1 MTWLYALIGIS
12 ALIVIHEAGHALAA
26 KACGMKVVRFA
37 LFFPPIVLRRSW
49 GETEF
54 AIGAIPLGGYVRILG
69 QSPDDEIPADE
80 AERSYA
86 VKPVWQRA
94 IVIAAGPAANI
105 VTAIVL
111 ISAILMF
118 DGVSKVVPVVGAA
131 GLTQPAASVFK
142 PGDRIIA
149 VDGIK
154 GDPEVLVN
162 QTRSHRCAGKPT
174 KGCVAAVPAEI
185 TFIRQGQEVKAKVS
199 PRWDP
204 TAAAM
209 RLGFSFSVNKEPLGP
224 IAALG
229 KSTSLAW
236 NVSKSSVKGFLAIA
250 TPEGR
255 KQVSGIV
262 GVSVVTENAFK
273 QDLVY
278 ALELLA
284 FISLLIAVV
293 NLFPLLPLDGGHLFW
308 LAVEAVRR
316 KPVSQET
323 LGRAAAVGMVL
334 VAGLFLI
341 GLSNDVVR
349 LGGSGFST
357 GR

>member
-1 MTWLYALIGIS
+1 MTWVYAIIGIA

-37 LFFPPIVLRRSW
+37 LFFPPVVLRRRL

-54 AIGAIPLGGYVRILG
+54 VIGAVPLGGYVRILG
-69 QSPDDEIPADE
+69 QSPDDQIPEDDAR
-80 AERSYA
+80 RSYST
-86 VKPVWQRA
+86 KPVWKRA
-94 IVIAAGPAANI
+94 LVIAAGPAANI
-105 VTAIVL
+105 VASIAL

-118 DGVSKVVPVVGAA
+118 DGVSRVVPVVGAA
-131 GLTQPAASVFK
+131 GLTQPAASIFK
-142 PGDRIIA
+142 PGDRIVA
-149 VDGIK
+149 VDGVK
-154 GDPEVLVN
+154 GDPAALVA
-162 QTRSHRCAGKPT
+162 QTRSHRCAGKAT
-174 KGCVAAVPAEI
+174 RGCIAEVPAEI
-185 TFIRQGQEVKAKVS
+185 TFVRQGREIKAKVS

-209 RLGFSFSVNKEPLGP
+209 RLGFSFSVEKQTLGP
-224 IAALG
+224 IAAARR
-229 KSTSLAW
+229 STTLAW
-236 NVSKSSVKGFLAIA
+236 NVAKSSVKGFLAIA

-262 GVSVVTENAFK
+262 GVSVVTEHAFK

-278 ALELLA
+278 ALQLLA

-323 LGRAAAVGMVL
+323 LGRATAVGMVL

-349 LGGSGFST
+349 LGSNGFNT
-357 GR
+357 GQ